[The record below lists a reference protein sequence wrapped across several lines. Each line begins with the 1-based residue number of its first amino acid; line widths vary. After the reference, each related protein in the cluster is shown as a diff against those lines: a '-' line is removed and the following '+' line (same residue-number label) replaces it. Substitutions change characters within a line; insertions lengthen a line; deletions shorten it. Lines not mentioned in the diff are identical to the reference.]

1 MAGVYSVSQI
11 TAYIKHMFEQDFAL
25 NRVSVK
31 GEVSNCKYHSS
42 GHLYF
47 TLKDASGAIA
57 CIMFAGSRK
66 AGDVRLRDG
75 MQIIAKGS
83 VRVYE
88 RDGNYHLYVT
98 ELTDDGVGQLYRMF
112 EERKRELEEMGMF
125 DVRYKKPIPRYAK
138 TIGIV
143 TSATG
148 AAIRDIMNVSARR
161 NPYVQL
167 ILCPAQVQGPGAAA
181 EIVRAIETL
190 DELHPDCMIIGR
202 GGGSIED
209 LWAFNE
215 EAVAYA
221 IFQCDTPV
229 ISAVGHETD
238 FTIAD
243 FAADLRAPTPSAA
256 AELAVF
262 DFAQFYGGL
271 EQVRDRLIRL
281 EEAKLQ
287 DARARADKSLL
298 RLKLLHPGVQL
309 EKKRE
314 TVSQVRAA
322 LVGKMEQEIQKY
334 RYQLGLK
341 AQRLQ
346 ALSPLSRLESG
357 YALVTD
363 FAGKPVLSAGQ
374 LSARETIRLYMKD
387 GIVQASVQETAPAD
401 WHVRKKEN
409 ADRGNQNGE
418 KAAKGTK
425 G

>member
-181 EIVRAIETL
+181 EIVRA
-190 DELHPDCMIIGR
+190 
-202 GGGSIED
+202 
-209 LWAFNE
+209 FNE

-322 LVGKMEQEIQKY
+322 LIGKMEQEIQKY

-401 WHVRKKEN
+401 WHVRKKGN